1 MTDCGHPRGGQWV
14 PGLDLF
20 DIDRLIWKGTP
31 WQNQTT
37 HTWRYQGVKAIE
49 WRGIEKSGYVLLKN
63 CQFSINNNWFW
74 FNMKNWTFTLSRM
87 DNSLDY
93 VISEVDGIKME
104 ENITI
109 TLSMLIDLEKNGGW
123 LQLPSTSSPYQ
134 IDQYHIISWYLSG
147 GTYIYLFV
155 TAF

>member
-1 MTDCGHPRGGQWV
+1 
-14 PGLDLF
+14 
-20 DIDRLIWKGTP
+20 
-31 WQNQTT
+31 
-37 HTWRYQGVKAIE
+37 
-49 WRGIEKSGYVLLKN
+49 
-63 CQFSINNNWFW
+63 
-74 FNMKNWTFTLSRM
+74 M

-155 TAF
+155 TAFHSRTAKRTENK